1 MEPEITALAAS
12 AGTALVTALATEAWH
27 GATMGLVALWRRV
40 LPERAD
46 AVEAELDATREDLRE
61 AQNEGDKET
70 PAELAAEWQGR
81 IRRLL
86 SAHPEVADELR
97 ALLVQPQ
104 EQPPAAPTVNQ
115 RATASGNSRVYQA
128 GRDMNLGPR

>member
-12 AGTALVTALATEAWH
+12 AGTALVTALATEAWQT
-27 GATMGLVALWRRV
+27 ATVGLVALWRRV

-46 AVEAELDATREDLRE
+46 AVEAELDATRDDLVG
-61 AQNEGDKET
+61 AQHEGDKET

-86 SAHPEVADELR
+86 SAHPEAADELR
-97 ALLVQPQ
+97 ALLLPPQ
-104 EQPPAAPTVNQ
+104 DQSPAAPAITQ
-115 RATASGNSRVYQA
+115 HATASGQSRVYQA
-128 GRDMNLGPR
+128 GRDMHLGPQ